1 MSGQQRDAAAVF
13 AKNTAHHEMTV
24 LHEDGLY
31 RHLRFRRPDRSE
43 YWFDL
48 VTWPGALAISGDM
61 GGYTF
66 RRIDDMF
73 AFFRQSASHGINPHY
88 WSEKLD
94 GDQDWAKAYDEDL
107 FKRQVAEELAEVEE
121 GCPGVTAAW
130 NEKVDGILPDYY
142 TATEDEAR
150 RALEDFT
157 FNLLF
162 KASCTCGDSYEAT
175 DQDDTIMWKYGGH
188 SGKGH
193 SVSVKQT
200 DGFRFYDTWEW
211 DLRDYT
217 YQFLW
222 CCHAIVWGVAQYDK
236 SRQSPAVTA

>member
-1 MSGQQRDAAAVF
+1 MADQHRDSAAQF
-13 AKNTAHHEMTV
+13 ARDTANHEMTV
-24 LHEDGLY
+24 LHKDGLY
-31 RHLRFRRPDRSE
+31 RHLRFRHPDRSE
-43 YWFDL
+43 YWFEL

-66 RRIDDMF
+66 RRLDDMF

-94 GDQDWAKAYDEDL
+94 GGRDSAKAYDEDL
-107 FKRQVAEELAEVEE
+107 FKRRVAEDLAEAEE
-121 GCPGVTAAW
+121 DCPGVTAAW
-130 NEKVDGILPDYY
+130 NEKVAGIVPDYY
-142 TATEDEAR
+142 TATEEEAR

-162 KASCTCGDSYEAT
+162 RASCTCGDAYEVPDEDSAVT
-175 DQDDTIMWKYGGH
+175 WKIMGH

-193 SVSVKQT
+193 TASIRQA
-200 DGFRFYDTWEW
+200 DGFRFYDAWEW

-222 CCHAIVWGVAQYDK
+222 CCHAIVWGIAQYD
-236 SRQSPAVTA
+236 RRAAEAVAT